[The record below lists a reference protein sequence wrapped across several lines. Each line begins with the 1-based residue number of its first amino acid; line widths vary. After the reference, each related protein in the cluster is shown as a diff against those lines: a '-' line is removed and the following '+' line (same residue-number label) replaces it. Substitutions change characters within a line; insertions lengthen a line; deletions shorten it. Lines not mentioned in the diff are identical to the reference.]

1 MSESAPESFPS
12 QTDDRRAAA
21 TTGAG
26 QARGAY
32 DSDRQVAMAAII
44 SVTIVCLCCIL
55 SCTVVMYAFLSN
67 PPW

>member
-1 MSESAPESFPS
+1 MSALTPESSPS
-12 QTDDRRAAA
+12 PTGGNPTAVA
-21 TTGAG
+21 TGAG

-44 SVTIVCLCCIL
+44 AVTVVSLCCIL
-55 SCTVVMYAFLSN
+55 SCTVMMYAFLSN